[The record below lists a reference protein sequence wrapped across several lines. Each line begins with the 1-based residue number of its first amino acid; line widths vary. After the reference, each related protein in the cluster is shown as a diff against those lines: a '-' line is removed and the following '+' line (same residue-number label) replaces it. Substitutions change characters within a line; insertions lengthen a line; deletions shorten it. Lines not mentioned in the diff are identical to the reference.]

1 AFVRALSEESKY
13 FRFMQGM
20 EELTPE
26 MLTRFTQLDY
36 DREMAFI
43 AIVTTPEDEREIG
56 VSRYVMDPGGKGAE
70 FALVV
75 ADEWQGRGIGTRLMQ
90 ALFDA
95 ARGRGLTT
103 LEGEI
108 LRTNHAMLRL
118 VTNLGFDTR
127 VLEDDP
133 TLVKATKVL

>member
-1 AFVRALSEESKY
+1 
-13 FRFMQGM
+13 MQGIA
-20 EELTPE
+20 ELTPE

-43 AIVTTPEDEREIG
+43 AIVSGADGDREIG
-56 VSRYVMDPGGKGAE
+56 VSRYVMHPGGKSAE

-75 ADEWQGRGIGTRLMQ
+75 ADEWHGRGVGTRLMQ

-95 ARGRGLTT
+95 ARARGLTT

-108 LRTNHAMLRL
+108 LRVNHGMLRL
-118 VTNLGFDTR
+118 VADLGFHTSQSE
-127 VLEDDP
+127 EDDSI
-133 TLVKATKVL
+133 VKATKVL

>member
-1 AFVRALSEESKY
+1 MF
-13 FRFMQGM
+13 
-20 EELTPE
+20 
-26 MLTRFTQLDY
+26 TRFTQLDY

-43 AIVTTPEDEREIG
+43 AIVTPAEGEREIG
-56 VSRYVMDPGGKGAE
+56 VSRYVMYPDGKGAE

-103 LEGEI
+103 LEGEV
-108 LRTNHAMLRL
+108 LKNNRAMLRL
-118 VTNLGFDTR
+118 VTTLGFNTR
-127 VLEDDP
+127 EHDDDP
-133 TLVKATKVL
+133 TLVQVTKTL